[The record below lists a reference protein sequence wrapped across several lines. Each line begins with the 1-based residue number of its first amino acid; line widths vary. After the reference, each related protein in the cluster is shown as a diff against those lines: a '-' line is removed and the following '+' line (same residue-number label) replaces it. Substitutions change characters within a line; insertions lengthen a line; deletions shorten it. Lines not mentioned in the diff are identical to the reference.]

1 QTRIPCHAPC
11 YCKANFLHIRR
22 FKMLPGVSPVFARAG
37 SVLSGFSPMLA
48 NILILKKRRRTV
60 PGKIDQH
67 PRRASAS
74 DKNVRG
80 TGKHF
85 EERIIAAAPCPKP
98 DISASSRRKPID
110 QDIQRPG

>member
-1 QTRIPCHAPC
+1 MAASSEWASASAIA
-11 YCKANFLHIRR
+11 AAASDS
-22 FKMLPGVSPVFARAG
+22 VSAF
-37 SVLSGFSPMLA
+37 SGFSPMLA

-74 DKNVRG
+74 DKDVRG
-80 TGKHF
+80 AGKHF

-98 DISASSRRKPID
+98 DISASGRRKSID
-110 QDIQRPG
+110 QDIQRP